1 MAAPVVALMVMYLV
15 QYPPNHLGEFEI
27 LLLYLPIGAVA
38 IPHPSDI

>member
-1 MAAPVVALMVMYLV
+1 MAEPLVALTVMCLV
-15 QYPPNHLGEFEI
+15 QHSHDHLGEFEI